1 MKNIFKYILTGLSLL
16 SVSAIAFAQNVE
28 NGIGTNKT
36 VGLQDEDGN
45 YTITLEA
52 WAKGGTTVVTSAAP
66 ADIVLVLDLSQSMT
80 SNYGSSVSYDD
91 RTRQGYSYQSY
102 GNNQYYYRHTDGEYY
117 RVSRGY
123 YQDGG
128 NGNNGTRHYYLTFE
142 ANGTTYYLYGNTVTT
157 ERPSEP
163 SGTYNQRQRQWQ
175 NTGETIWTGVLY
187 NQTTTN
193 ISRLEALQDAVESF
207 VEVIYHNDNY
217 KDDNTLRD
225 EPLGNR
231 LSIVTFGGPQNN
243 TNVTKIN
250 SNLTLVTN
258 ADRTKNTSMIADLLA
273 LTNNGIDNNQH
284 HGTYADEGMAL
295 ANRVL
300 GGIDSERIEESS
312 RTVIL
317 FTDGAPGSGPG
328 WTTGTGATN
337 SIPTA
342 NRAIAGPNY
351 PTEIGGALKAKT
363 DYDATVYTVVLGGID
378 NTDMAHYLDYTS
390 SNYPEATS
398 LSYPGQ
404 AAGGEIDYSKE
415 AGDNLAGIFTEIA
428 HASGGSERPVGSDT
442 QVRDVV
448 SSSFVIPDGFNTNDV
463 VFKVFDVV
471 SINDN
476 TWVENTTYDKS
487 GISAV
492 IGTNAE
498 GKSTLT
504 VEGFDYSLDDNPKNS
519 GNGNWVGPRYIGEQY
534 VDKGR
539 KLQIQFKIKSI
550 GGATGGDGTNTNDPA
565 SGVYVK
571 DAQGNYVCLNS
582 YDMPHAD
589 LPIILVIK
597 KTGLKHGESA
607 TFEIERC
614 RPLHWD
620 ESKTLAENKAAMEY
634 NAIGKPKPDGNW
646 KDWSKVIL
654 TNKGEDRAEVEKKLM
669 ALDPHYIYRVAEDK
683 WSWAYDMT
691 GAMIGNEIP
700 NTSTVEVNPFTFENR
715 DKDGVVKH
723 AEAVSINHFG
733 YTIQTGEFQGKQE
746 EHYKSSKVKS
756 FENTTGGGS
765 K

>member
-1 MKNIFKYILTGLSLL
+1 MKQIFKYILIGLSLF
-16 SVSAIAFAQNVE
+16 SVSTTALAQHVV

-36 VGLQDEDGN
+36 VSAEDSDGN
-45 YTITLEA
+45 YTITLET
-52 WAKGGTTVVTSAAP
+52 WATGGTTVVTSAAP

-80 SNYGSSVSYDD
+80 GNYGSTYTYTARTSASYN
-91 RTRQGYSYQSY
+91 Y
-102 GNNQYYYRHTDGEYY
+102 NQYPNNGYWYQHAEGEYY
-117 RVSRGY
+117 QVSRGY
-123 YQDGG
+123 YETDGT
-128 NGNNGTRHYYLTFE
+128 GNNATRHYYLTYHCDSD
-142 ANGTTYYLYGNTVTT
+142 NTDYYLYGNSVTT

-163 SGTYNQRQRQWQ
+163 SGRRQGGQWQ
-175 NTGETIWTGVLY
+175 NTGTTIWTGVLY
-187 NQTTTN
+187 TRTNQQ
-193 ISRLEALQDAVESF
+193 ISRLQALQDAVERF

-217 KDDNTLRD
+217 KDDNTQRD

-243 TNVTKIN
+243 TNVTRIN
-250 SNLTLVTN
+250 SDLTPVTN

-273 LTNNGIDNNQH
+273 LTNNSIDNGDH
-284 HGTYADEGMAL
+284 YGTYSDEGMVL
-295 ANRVL
+295 ANNVL
-300 GGIDSERIEESS
+300 NGISAARKEESS
-312 RTVIL
+312 RTVVL
-317 FTDGAPGSGPG
+317 FTDGAPGSGPN
-328 WTTGTGATN
+328 WTTGNAATN
-337 SIPTA
+337 SIPTS
-342 NRAIAGPNY
+342 NRAINA
-351 PTEIGGALKAKT
+351 ALTAKT
-363 DYDATVYTVVLGGID
+363 THEATVFTVVLGGIA
-378 NTDMAHYLDYTS
+378 NTDMEHYLDYTS

-398 LSYPGQ
+398 LTNPGQ

-519 GNGNWVGPRYIGEQY
+519 GNGNWVGPRYIGGQY

-550 GGATGGDGTNTNDPA
+550 GGATGGDGTNTNDPT

-571 DAQGNYVCLNS
+571 DAQGNYVCLNN

-589 LPIILVIK
+589 LPVILVIK
-597 KTGLKHGESA
+597 KSGLKHGESA

-620 ESKTLAENKAAMEY
+620 ESKTLEENKAAMEY

-646 KDWSKVIL
+646 DDWSKVIL
-654 TNKGEDRAEVEKKLM
+654 TNKGNDREEVTKTMM
-669 ALDPHYIYRVAEDK
+669 ALDPHYIYRVSEDA
-683 WSWAYDMT
+683 WGWAYEMT
-691 GAMIGNEIP
+691 GATVGGEIP
-700 NTSTVEVNPFTFENR
+700 NTSTVEVNPFTFENK
-715 DKDGVVKH
+715 DKEGIVKH
-723 AEAVSINHFG
+723 AEAVTINHFG
-733 YTIQTGEFQGKQE
+733 YTIQTGEFQGQQE
-746 EHYKSSKVKS
+746 EHYKSSKLKS
-756 FENTTGGGS
+756 F
-765 K
+765 

>member
-1 MKNIFKYILTGLSLL
+1 MKQIFRNILIGLSLV
-16 SVSAIAFAQNVE
+16 SVSTIAFAQHFE

-36 VGLQDEDGN
+36 VGPEDEDGN

-52 WAKGGTTVVTSAAP
+52 WAKGNTTVVTSAAP

-80 SNYGSSVSYDD
+80 QNYGSEYTYTGTTQEWTYNGV
-91 RTRQGYSYQSY
+91 Q
-102 GNNQYYYRHTDGEYY
+102 NNNRYYKHTDGEYY
-117 RVSRGY
+117 QVTRRTQGNRPTY
-123 YQDGG
+123 YRLSVDI
-128 NGNNGTRHYYLTFE
+128 NGTRYYITSNGLTTT
-142 ANGTTYYLYGNTVTT
+142 APTDITNGTT
-157 ERPSEP
+157 
-163 SGTYNQRQRQWQ
+163 
-175 NTGETIWTGVLY
+175 TIWTGTLY
-187 NQTTTN
+187 TRTTQN
-193 ISRLEALQDAVESF
+193 ISRLEALQDAVERF

-217 KDDNTLRD
+217 KDDNTQRD

-231 LSIVTFGGPQNN
+231 ISIVTFGGPQNN
-243 TNVTKIN
+243 TNVTRIN
-250 SNLTLVTN
+250 SDLTPVTN
-258 ADRTKNTSMIADLLA
+258 ADGTKNTSMISDLLA
-273 LTNNGIDNNQH
+273 LTNNGINNSDH
-284 HGTYADEGMAL
+284 YGTYADEGMAL

-312 RTVIL
+312 RTVVL

-328 WTTGTGATN
+328 WTTVNGATN

-351 PTEIGGALKAKT
+351 PTEVGGALKAKT
-363 DYDATVYTVVLGGID
+363 DYEATVFTIVLGGID
-378 NTDMAHYLDYTS
+378 NTDMGHYLDYTS

-398 LSYPGQ
+398 LTNPGQ

-448 SSSFVIPDGFNTNDV
+448 SSSFVIPEGFNADDV
-463 VFKVFDVV
+463 TFTVFNVV

-476 TWVENTTYDKS
+476 TWTEDSNYDTS
-487 GISAV
+487 GISAA

-504 VEGFDYSLDDNPKNS
+504 VQGFDYSKDDVPKNS
-519 GNGNWVGPRYIGEQY
+519 GNGNWVGPRYINGQY

-539 KLQIQFKIKSI
+539 KLRIQFKIKSI
-550 GGATGGDGTNTNDPA
+550 TGATGGDGTNTNDPA

-582 YDMPHAD
+582 FDMPHTD
-589 LPIILVIK
+589 LPVIIVIK

-620 ESKTLAENKAAMEY
+620 ESKTLEENKAAMEY

-646 KDWSKVIL
+646 DDWSKVIL
-654 TNKGEDRAEVEKKLM
+654 TNKGNDREEVTKTMM
-669 ALDPHYIYRVAEDK
+669 ALDPHYIYRVSEDA
-683 WSWAYDMT
+683 WGWAYKMT
-691 GAMIGNEIP
+691 GAMIGDEIP
-700 NTSTVEVNPFTFENR
+700 NTSTVEVNPFTFENK
-715 DKDGVVKH
+715 DKEGVVKH
-723 AEAVSINHFG
+723 AEAVTINHFG

-746 EHYKSSKVKS
+746 EHYKSSKLKS
-756 FENTTGGGS
+756 F
-765 K
+765 

>member
-1 MKNIFKYILTGLSLL
+1 MKQIFKYILIGLSLF
-16 SVSAIAFAQNVE
+16 SVSTTALAQHVV

-36 VGLQDEDGN
+36 VSAEDSDGN
-45 YTITLEA
+45 YTITLET
-52 WAKGGTTVVTSAAP
+52 WATGGTTVVTSAAP

-80 SNYGSSVSYDD
+80 QNYGSEYVYTETNQGWTYSNFGGNT
-91 RTRQGYSYQSY
+91 TR
-102 GNNQYYYRHTDGEYY
+102 YYLHTDGEYY
-117 RVSRGY
+117 QVTRTYTG
-123 YQDGG
+123 GG
-128 NGNNGTRHYYLTFE
+128 NNNRQGIRLQFT
-142 ANGTTYYLYGNTVTT
+142 ANGTTWYLSGSGEASTTQPAGVNGNGTV
-157 ERPSEP
+157 
-163 SGTYNQRQRQWQ
+163 
-175 NTGETIWTGVLY
+175 IWTGSLS
-187 NQTTTN
+187 TRTSRN
-193 ISRLEALQDAVESF
+193 ISRLEALQGAVERF

-217 KDDNTLRD
+217 KDDNTQRD

-231 LSIVTFGGPQNN
+231 ISIVTFGGPQNN
-243 TNVTKIN
+243 TNVTRIN
-250 SNLTLVTN
+250 SDLTPVTN
-258 ADRTKNTSMIADLLA
+258 ANGTKNTSMITDLLA
-273 LTNNGIDNNQH
+273 LTNNGIDNAQH
-284 HGTYADEGMAL
+284 YGTYADEGMVL
-295 ANRVL
+295 ANTVL
-300 GGIDSERIEESS
+300 DGISAARKEESS
-312 RTVIL
+312 RTVVL

-328 WTTGTGATN
+328 WTTGTDATS
-337 SIPTA
+337 SISTS
-342 NRAIAGPNY
+342 NRAIAAAS
-351 PTEIGGALKAKT
+351 TAKT
-363 DYDATVYTVVLGGID
+363 THTATVFTVVLGGIA
-378 NTDMAHYLDYTS
+378 NTDMGHYLDYTS

-398 LSYPGQ
+398 LTNPGQ

-476 TWVENTTYDKS
+476 TWVENTTYNKS

-519 GNGNWVGPRYIGEQY
+519 GNGNWVGPRYIGGQY

-550 GGATGGDGTNTNDPA
+550 GGATGGDGTNTNDPT

-571 DAQGNYVCLNS
+571 DAQGNYVCLNN

-589 LPIILVIK
+589 LPVILVIK
-597 KTGLKHGESA
+597 KKGLKHGESA

-620 ESKTLAENKAAMEY
+620 ESKTLEENKAAMEY

-646 KDWSKVIL
+646 DDWSKVIL
-654 TNKGEDRAEVEKKLM
+654 TNKGNDREEVTKTMM
-669 ALDPHYIYRVAEDK
+669 ALDPHYIYRVSEDA
-683 WSWAYDMT
+683 WGWAYEMT
-691 GAMIGNEIP
+691 GATVGGEIP
-700 NTSTVEVNPFTFENR
+700 NTSTVEVNPFTFENK
-715 DKDGVVKH
+715 DKEGVVKH
-723 AEAVSINHFG
+723 AEAVTINHFG

-746 EHYKSSKVKS
+746 EHYKSSKLKS
-756 FENTTGGGS
+756 F
-765 K
+765 

>member
-1 MKNIFKYILTGLSLL
+1 MKQIFKYILIGLSLF
-16 SVSAIAFAQNVE
+16 SVSTTALAQHVV

-36 VGLQDEDGN
+36 VSAEDSDGN
-45 YTITLEA
+45 YTITLET
-52 WAKGGTTVVTSAAP
+52 WATGGTTVVTSAAP

-80 SNYGSSVSYDD
+80 QNYGSEYVYTETNQGWTYNNFGNT
-91 RTRQGYSYQSY
+91 TR
-102 GNNQYYYRHTDGEYY
+102 YYLHTDGEYY
-117 RVSRGY
+117 QVQR
-123 YQDGG
+123 GG
-128 NGNNGTRHYYLTFE
+128 NNSSSGQRRLWFDVNGTIWYLSGSGEATTTRPAGVGNN
-142 ANGTTYYLYGNTVTT
+142 TT
-157 ERPSEP
+157 
-163 SGTYNQRQRQWQ
+163 
-175 NTGETIWTGVLY
+175 TIWTGPLS
-187 NQTTTN
+187 TRTSRD
-193 ISRLEALQDAVESF
+193 ISRLQALQGAVERF

-217 KDDNTLRD
+217 KDDNTQRD

-231 LSIVTFGGPQNN
+231 ISIVTFGGPQNN
-243 TNVTKIN
+243 TNVTRIN
-250 SNLTLVTN
+250 SGLTPVTN
-258 ADRTKNTSMIADLLA
+258 ANGRTKNTSMITDLLA
-273 LTNNGIDNNQH
+273 LTNNGIDNNEH
-284 HGTYADEGMAL
+284 YGTYADEGMAL
-295 ANRVL
+295 ANSVL
-300 GGIDSERIEESS
+300 GGIDSERIKESS
-312 RTVIL
+312 RTVVL

-363 DYDATVYTVVLGGID
+363 DYDATVFTVVLGGIA
-378 NTDMAHYLDYTS
+378 NTDMAQYLDYTS

-398 LSYPGQ
+398 LTNPGQ
-404 AAGGEIDYSKE
+404 AAGGETDYSKE
-415 AGDNLAGIFTEIA
+415 AGDNLTGIFTEIA
-428 HASGGSERPVGSDT
+428 HASGGSERPVDSET

-476 TWVENTTYDKS
+476 TWVENTTYNKS

-519 GNGNWVGPRYIGEQY
+519 GNGNWVGPRYIGGQY

-550 GGATGGDGTNTNDPA
+550 SGATGGDGTNTNDPT

-571 DAQGNYVCLNS
+571 DAQGNYVCLNN

-589 LPIILVIK
+589 LPVILVIK

-620 ESKTLAENKAAMEY
+620 ESKTLEENKAAMEY

-646 KDWSKVIL
+646 DDWSKVIL
-654 TNKGEDRAEVEKKLM
+654 TNKGNDREEVTKTMM
-669 ALDPHYIYRVAEDK
+669 ALDPHYIYRVSEDA
-683 WSWAYDMT
+683 WGWAYEMT
-691 GAMIGNEIP
+691 GATVGGEIP
-700 NTSTVEVNPFTFENR
+700 NTSTVEVNPFTFENK
-715 DKDGVVKH
+715 DKKGVVKH
-723 AEAVSINHFG
+723 AEAVTINHFG

-746 EHYKSSKVKS
+746 EHYKSSKLKS
-756 FENTTGGGS
+756 F
-765 K
+765 

>member
-16 SVSAIAFAQNVE
+16 SVSTIAFAQNVE

-45 YTITLEA
+45 YTITLET
-52 WAKGGTTVVTSAAP
+52 WATGGTTVVTSAAP

-102 GNNQYYYRHTDGEYY
+102 GSNQYYYRHTDGEYY
-117 RVSRGY
+117 QVSRGY
-123 YQDGG
+123 YATDG
-128 NGNNGTRHYYLTFE
+128 NGNNATRHYYLTFE
-142 ANGTTYYLYGNTVTT
+142 ANGTDYYLYEDSVTT
-157 ERPSEP
+157 TRPSEP
-163 SGTYNQRQRQWQ
+163 SGRRSGGNWQ
-175 NTGETIWTGVLY
+175 NTGSTIWTGVLY
-187 NQTTTN
+187 QRTTTD
-193 ISRLEALQDAVESF
+193 ISRLEALQDAVERF

-217 KDDNTLRD
+217 KDDNTQRD

-243 TNVTKIN
+243 TNVTRIN
-250 SNLTLVTN
+250 SDLTPVTN
-258 ADRTKNTSMIADLLA
+258 ADRTKNTSMITDLLA
-273 LTNNGIDNNQH
+273 LTNNGIDNAQH
-284 HGTYADEGMAL
+284 YGTYADEGMVL
-295 ANRVL
+295 ANDVL
-300 GGIDSERIEESS
+300 DDISAARKEESS
-312 RTVIL
+312 RTVVL

-328 WTTGTGATN
+328 WTTGTAATN
-337 SIPTA
+337 SIPTS
-342 NRAIAGPNY
+342 NRAIAAAS
-351 PTEIGGALKAKT
+351 TAKT
-363 DYDATVYTVVLGGID
+363 THTATVFTVVLGGIA
-378 NTDMAHYLDYTS
+378 NTDMGNYLDYTS
-390 SNYPEATS
+390 SNYPEATGMTS
-398 LSYPGQ
+398 PGQ
-404 AAGGEIDYSKE
+404 SAGGEIDYSKE
-415 AGDNLAGIFTEIA
+415 AGDNLTGIFTDIA

-519 GNGNWVGPRYIGEQY
+519 GNGNWVGPRYISGQY

-571 DAQGNYVCLNS
+571 DALGNYVCLNS

-597 KTGLKHGESA
+597 KIGLKHGESA

-620 ESKTLAENKAAMEY
+620 ESKTVAENKAAMEY

>member
-1 MKNIFKYILTGLSLL
+1 MKQIFKYILIGLSLF
-16 SVSAIAFAQNVE
+16 SVSTTALAQNVV

-36 VGLQDEDGN
+36 VSAEDGDGN
-45 YTITLEA
+45 YTITLDT
-52 WAKGGTTVVTSAAP
+52 WATGGTTVVTSAAP

-80 SNYGSSVSYDD
+80 EDYGSSVSY
-91 RTRQGYSYQSY
+91 TARQSSSYSYDGY
-102 GNNQYYYRHTDGEYY
+102 GNSQYYYQHTDGEYY
-117 RVSRGY
+117 QVGRGY
-123 YQDGG
+123 YETDGTG
-128 NGNNGTRHYYLTFE
+128 NSATRHYYLTFE
-142 ANGTTYYLYGNTVTT
+142 ANGTTYYLYENSVTT
-157 ERPSEP
+157 TRPSEP
-163 SGTYNQRQRQWQ
+163 SGRRVNRQWQ
-175 NTGETIWTGVLY
+175 NTTTTIWTGVLY
-187 NQTTTN
+187 DRTTSN
-193 ISRLEALQDAVESF
+193 ISRLQALQDAVERF

-217 KDDNTLRD
+217 KDDNTQRD

-243 TNVTKIN
+243 TNVTRIN
-250 SNLTLVTN
+250 SNLTNVSN
-258 ADRTKNTSMIADLLA
+258 ADRTKNTSMISDLLA
-273 LTNNGIDNNQH
+273 LTNSGINNSDH
-284 HGTYADEGMAL
+284 YGTYADEGMAL

-312 RTVIL
+312 RTVVL

-328 WTTGTGATN
+328 WTTGNGATN

-363 DYDATVYTVVLGGID
+363 DYDATVFTVVLGGIA
-378 NTDMAHYLDYTS
+378 NTDMGHYLDYTS

-398 LSYPGQ
+398 LTNPGQ
-404 AAGGEIDYSKE
+404 AAGGETDYSKE

-428 HASGGSERPVGSDT
+428 HASGGAERPVDSET

-448 SSSFVIPDGFNTNDV
+448 SSSFVIPEGFDTDDV

-504 VEGFDYSLDDNPKNS
+504 VQGFDYSLDDTPKNS
-519 GNGNWVGPRYIGEQY
+519 GNGNWVGPRYISGQY

-550 GGATGGDGTNTNDPA
+550 SGATGGDGTNTNDPA

-571 DAQGNYVCLNS
+571 DAQGNYVCLNN

-589 LPIILVIK
+589 LPVILVIK
-597 KTGLKHGESA
+597 KSGLKHGESA

-620 ESKTLAENKAAMEY
+620 ESKTLEENKAAMEY

-646 KDWSKVIL
+646 DDWSKVIL
-654 TNKGEDRAEVEKKLM
+654 TNKGADRAEVTKTLM
-669 ALDPHYIYRVAEDK
+669 ALDPHYIYRVNEDA
-683 WSWAYDMT
+683 WGWAYEMT
-691 GAMIGNEIP
+691 GATVGGEIP
-700 NTSTVEVNPFTFENR
+700 NTSTVEVNPFTFTNT
-715 DKDGVVKH
+715 DKEGVVKH
-723 AEAVSINHFG
+723 AEAVTINHFD
-733 YTIQTGEFQGKQE
+733 YTIKSGEFQGKQE
-746 EHYKSSKVKS
+746 EHYKSSKLKN
-756 FENTTGGGS
+756 F
-765 K
+765 

>member
-1 MKNIFKYILTGLSLL
+1 MKQIFRNILIGLSLV
-16 SVSAIAFAQNVE
+16 SVSTIAFAQHFE

-36 VGLQDEDGN
+36 VGPEDEDGN

-52 WAKGGTTVVTSAAP
+52 WAKGNTTVVTSAAP

-80 SNYGSSVSYDD
+80 QNYGSEYTYTGTTQEWTYNGV
-91 RTRQGYSYQSY
+91 Q
-102 GNNQYYYRHTDGEYY
+102 NNNRYYKHTDGEYY
-117 RVSRGY
+117 QVTRRTQGNRPTY
-123 YQDGG
+123 YRLSVDI
-128 NGNNGTRHYYLTFE
+128 NGTRYYITSNGLTTT
-142 ANGTTYYLYGNTVTT
+142 APTDITNGTT
-157 ERPSEP
+157 
-163 SGTYNQRQRQWQ
+163 
-175 NTGETIWTGVLY
+175 TIWTGTLY
-187 NQTTTN
+187 TRTTQN
-193 ISRLEALQDAVESF
+193 ISRLEALQDAVERF

-217 KDDNTLRD
+217 KDDNTQRD

-231 LSIVTFGGPQNN
+231 ISIVTFGGPQNN
-243 TNVTKIN
+243 TNVTRIN
-250 SNLTLVTN
+250 SDLTPVTN
-258 ADRTKNTSMIADLLA
+258 ADRTKNTSMISDLLA
-273 LTNNGIDNNQH
+273 LTNNGINNSDH
-284 HGTYADEGMAL
+284 YGTYADEGMAL

-312 RTVIL
+312 RTVVL

-328 WTTGTGATN
+328 WTTGNGATN

-351 PTEIGGALKAKT
+351 PTEVGGALKAKT
-363 DYDATVYTVVLGGID
+363 DYEATVFTIVLGGID
-378 NTDMAHYLDYTS
+378 NTDMGHYLDYTS

-398 LSYPGQ
+398 LTNPGQ

-448 SSSFVIPDGFNTNDV
+448 SSSFVIPEGFNADDV
-463 VFKVFDVV
+463 TFTVFNVV

-476 TWVENTTYDKS
+476 TWTEDSNYDTS
-487 GISAV
+487 GISAA

-504 VEGFDYSLDDNPKNS
+504 VQGFDYSKDDVPKNS
-519 GNGNWVGPRYIGEQY
+519 GNGNWVGPRYINGQY

-539 KLQIQFKIKSI
+539 KLRIQFKIKSI
-550 GGATGGDGTNTNDPA
+550 TGATGGDGTNTNDPA

-582 YDMPHAD
+582 FDMPHTD
-589 LPIILVIK
+589 LPVIIVIK

-620 ESKTLAENKAAMEY
+620 ESKTLEENKAAMEY

-646 KDWSKVIL
+646 DDWSKVIL
-654 TNKGEDRAEVEKKLM
+654 TNKGNDREEVTKTMM
-669 ALDPHYIYRVAEDK
+669 ALDPHYIYRVSEDA
-683 WSWAYDMT
+683 WGWAYKMT
-691 GAMIGNEIP
+691 GAMIGDEIP
-700 NTSTVEVNPFTFENR
+700 NTSTVEVNPFTFENK
-715 DKDGVVKH
+715 DKEGVVKH
-723 AEAVSINHFG
+723 AEAVTINHFG

-746 EHYKSSKVKS
+746 EHYKSSKLKS
-756 FENTTGGGS
+756 F
-765 K
+765 